1 MKRLACLFLIAQAL
15 SATAAPA
22 PAPDLDKKAW
32 HHNETMEK
40 EIGYSSAMRV
50 GDTLYISGHVGVGEM
65 PAAIKMTYDALKA
78 TLAAHGLDLRH
89 VVKEN
94 LYATDLDAMIRHKEV
109 RNAFYRRDKTEFPA
123 ATWVGVQRLF
133 TPQMVLEVELV
144 AVFPKKS
151 ADKGS

>member
-1 MKRLACLFLIAQAL
+1 MKRSAAL
-15 SATAAPA
+15 V
-22 PAPDLDKKAW
+22 L
-32 HHNETMEK
+32 
-40 EIGYSSAMRV
+40 
-50 GDTLYISGHVGVGEM
+50 
-65 PAAIKMTYDALKA
+65 LKA

-109 RNAFYRRDKTEFPA
+109 RNEFYRRDKTEFPA
-123 ATWVGVQRLF
+123 STWVGVQRLF

-151 ADKGS
+151 AD